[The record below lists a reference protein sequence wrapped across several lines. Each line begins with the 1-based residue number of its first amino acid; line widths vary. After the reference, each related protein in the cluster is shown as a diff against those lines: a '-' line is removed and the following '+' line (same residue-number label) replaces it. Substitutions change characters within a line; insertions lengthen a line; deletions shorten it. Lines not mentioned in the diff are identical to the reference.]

1 MRDGADSE
9 IAEDEALVARIQR
22 GETGLFAILFRR
34 HYARMERFF
43 WHLGVRDDDLYDL
56 LAELFGRAFSRIAG
70 FEVESGSRYVSYLYA
85 IARNLATDRARER
98 GRRPELVPLDEAWDE
113 PDHSTPGPVQTVL
126 WREDVAE
133 IRRALER
140 LSPSDREIILLSY
153 DRELSCREIQ
163 QIMHKPSVSA
173 VTTHLSK
180 AMKRLRQA
188 VLEHPARAA
197 RS

>member
-1 MRDGADSE
+1 MRDEAASE

-34 HYARMERFF
+34 HYSRMERFF
-43 WHLGVRDDDLYDL
+43 WHLGVRDDDLSDL
-56 LAELFGRAFSRIAG
+56 LAELFGRAYSRIAG
-70 FEVESGSRYVSYLYA
+70 FKVESGTRYVSYLYA

-98 GRRPELVPLDEAWDE
+98 GRQPEFVPLDEAWDE
-113 PDHSTPGPVQTVL
+113 PDRSAPGPVQTVL
-126 WREDVAE
+126 WREEVAE
-133 IRRALER
+133 IRRALDR

-163 QIMHKPSVSA
+163 QIMQKPSVSA

-188 VLEHPARAA
+188 VLQPPSEAT